1 MDPLNLPLDQRE
13 LQGMRTGKSG
23 NRTGW
28 RKYESINYIKFGG
41 LRHLGFP
48 IDAKMIENLDVV
60 NSMPIILYYIRG
72 DIAELSKT
80 VPDMT

>member
-1 MDPLNLPLDQRE
+1 
-13 LQGMRTGKSG
+13 
-23 NRTGW
+23 
-28 RKYESINYIKFGG
+28 
-41 LRHLGFP
+41 LGFP